1 MTAQTG
7 FHHGGSAADIDN
19 DGDIDLFVGGF
30 SPFFYVNDGTGSFVA
45 SDRLFDRSIPKV
57 FTAELIDINEDGFVD
72 LLVGAHERQGD
83 QTSIYWG
90 NQSAIYTEFYRT
102 VIPPVPSFGA
112 VLDFDAEDFDADG
125 DRDLVIN
132 RTRDGDDG
140 PGKGF
145 YQGSMVQLLENNGGL
160 SFSDI
165 SLTHIDYPG
174 GDSNEWFTWIRAQD
188 FDGDGDIDFGTDDTG
203 RGPTYLN
210 DGTGHF
216 ILALPEPSTV
226 ILATIGLAGLAGC
239 GWRRR
244 G

>member
-1 MTAQTG
+1 LRGHESLLAQ
-7 FHHGGSAADIDN
+7 
-19 DGDIDLFVGGF
+19 
-30 SPFFYVNDGTGSFVA
+30 
-45 SDRLFDRSIPKV
+45 
-57 FTAELIDINEDGFVD
+57 DGFID
-72 LLVGAHERQGD
+72 LLVGAHERDGD
-83 QTSIYWG
+83 QTSLYWG
-90 NQSAIYTEFYRT
+90 NQSGVYTSFART
-102 VIPPVPSFGA
+102 VIPPVSSFGA

-145 YQGSMVQLLENNGGL
+145 YQGSMVQLLENNGGR

-165 SLTHIDYPG
+165 TLTHINYPG
-174 GDSNEWFTWIRAQD
+174 GDMNEWFTWIRAQD

-216 ILALPEPSTV
+216 TLVVPEPSTLV
-226 ILATIGLAGLAGC
+226 LACVGATAALSSQY
-239 GWRRR
+239 RKRR
-244 G
+244 GRAKRG